1 MTSRN
6 SREVLSSTLAK
17 ARRRIYFQS
26 VAAFL
31 VRLLLVVLPV
41 AALAVASDQYWNDGA
56 YSFGILATLAC
67 ITAAAAFLHASWRL
81 GTQLHAAVEI
91 DERADL
97 RGRISSAWE
106 FLHERGL
113 DEARL
118 AQVRDAVEHARSLEM
133 KPLFRREGYRFAK
146 LVPALGVVLAL
157 SFLVPPKTSPP
168 TAEAAVNPIRE
179 LQLSEL
185 KSLQDDLQKVG
196 EEEKDLGDVL
206 KKLKDIEKR
215 FQQGEIKDRDVMI
228 ELARLDENLTKKM
241 AEMGVENLA
250 NEVNQLLPHL
260 SASQATQ
267 AVAQALKEEELDKA
281 AEEMDKVAQKAQKG
295 ELSEEDKKELALNMG
310 VAASK
315 LGTKSQSSFGGDFA
329 KASEAM
335 KSGDNDSFSEA
346 GKSIGSKMKS
356 VDQHKKMQSMRK
368 RISLCKSSLGQQ
380 SQCSACNGSGCKM
393 CNGKGKKPGDGEGEG
408 EGGGKGGLKA
418 GTKAAGNP
426 LGDGTR
432 LADSYR
438 ELVKVTGTAGEGPVE
453 SEVEVTEGKTSD
465 SQIAAKEMYEEYA
478 AVAEQAIEREE
489 IPLSHRFHVKRYFQ
503 AIRPAE

>member
-1 MTSRN
+1 MSSRN
-6 SREVLSSTLAK
+6 SREILASTLAK
-17 ARRRIYFQS
+17 ARRRLYFQS
-26 VAAFL
+26 LRGFLARTLLVALPLTAVVVAA
-31 VRLLLVVLPV
+31 
-41 AALAVASDQYWNDGA
+41 DQYWLAGFYSPAIVAGA
-56 YSFGILATLAC
+56 VGLSLAAC
-67 ITAAAAFLHASWRL
+67 AIYAAWRL
-81 GTQLHAAVEI
+81 GTQLHAAVEL

-106 FLHERGL
+106 FLHERRL

-118 AQVRDAVEHARSLEM
+118 AQVHDAVEHAKALEL
-133 KPLFRREGYRFAK
+133 KPLFRPERWRYARLIPLFM
-146 LVPALGVVLAL
+146 VILAL
-157 SFLVPPKTSPP
+157 SFLVPSKVHPP
-168 TAEAAVNPIRE
+168 AAEAAVNRVRE

-185 KSLQDDLQKVG
+185 RSLQEDLKTVG
-196 EEEKDLGDVL
+196 EEEKDLTEVL

-215 FQQGEIKDRDVMI
+215 FEQGDIKDRDVMI

-250 NEVNQLLPHL
+250 GEMNQLLPHL

-267 AVAQALKEEELDKA
+267 AVAQAVKEEQLDKA
-281 AEEMDKVAQKAQKG
+281 AAEMDKVAEKVQKG
-295 ELSEEDKKELALNMG
+295 ELSEEQKKEMALNMG

-315 LGTKSQSSFGGDFA
+315 LGTKSQSSFGGDFQ

-335 KSGDNDSFSEA
+335 KSGDSAEFSEA
-346 GKSIGSKMKS
+346 GKSIGNKMKS
-356 VDQHKKMQSMRK
+356 VGQHKKMQSMRK
-368 RISLCKSSLGQQ
+368 RISLCKSCLGQQ
-380 SQCSACNGSGCKM
+380 NKCSSCNGSGCKA
-393 CNGKGKKPGDGEGEG
+393 CNGKGQGRGEKEG

-418 GTKAAGNP
+418 GTKAAGDP

-438 ELVKVTGTAGEGPVE
+438 EMIKVTGTAGEGPVE
-453 SEVEVTEGKTSD
+453 SEVEVTEGETSD